1 MPLQDQNAPITG
13 QIVAAIQLVL
23 RQRGFRA
30 GRFALGYQSCDD
42 APVPFSDTAV
52 AAKCAANAQGYARD
66 RSVIGV
72 IGPYASTCTA
82 NEIGVLNRAPG
93 GPVAIA
99 NATSTYVGLTQH
111 GTGVAPGEPD
121 RYYPTGQRN
130 FARVIAA
137 DNVQAA
143 ADALVARGLGVRRLF
158 LLNDGSNYGAGLAA
172 DAAHSARKLG
182 ITISGSTEWVY
193 APRYVR
199 LARRIAHAH
208 ADGVLLAGDLFD
220 NGAQLIDD
228 LVGVLGTRVHLLAPD
243 AFYVPT
249 LVQQAGLRAE
259 GMTVSVA
266 GAPLTALPKE
276 GQRFVAHLREALH
289 QEPHP
294 FAVYAAQ
301 ATEVLLRRDR
311 PVRRNAGVGQPR
323 TSAHPRARRRPR
335 RLRDHAARRHDCRRG
350 DDLPGRA
357 QHAAPVRRDHP
368 ARPARRGRLTTAQL
382 TLPAPGRRCQ
392 RARQHQ
398 WATTTPPS
406 DQHQSRAAAH
416 PDAGP
421 PAEAGERRA
430 SVSVE
435 RERRSRRTTSRRG
448 GRDFCFSTKAALCAA
463 STMLTAH
470 PAGGHAITGFSPR
483 FAQQPM

>member
-1 MPLQDQNAPITG
+1 MVASDLPLQDQNDLVAG

-23 RQRGFRA
+23 RERGFRA

-42 APVPFSDTAV
+42 APVPFSVTAD

-182 ITISGSTEWVY
+182 ITISGSTEWVNG
-193 APRYVR
+193 PRYVR

-228 LVGVLGTRVHLLAPD
+228 LGGVLGPRVHLLAPD
-243 AFYVPT
+243 AFYAPT
-249 LVQQAGLRAE
+249 LVQQAGVSAE
-259 GMTVSVA
+259 GMTVSFP
-266 GAPLTALPKE
+266 GAPLSALPKD
-276 GQRFVAHLREALH
+276 GQRFVARLREALH

-301 ATEVLLRRDR
+301 ATEVLLD
-311 PVRRNAGVGQPR
+311 AI
-323 TSAHPRARRRPR
+323 AR
-335 RLRDHAARRHDCRRG
+335 
-350 DDLPGRA
+350 
-357 QHAAPVRRDHP
+357 
-368 ARPARRGRLTTAQL
+368 
-382 TLPAPGRRCQ
+382 
-392 RARQHQ
+392 
-398 WATTTPPS
+398 S
-406 DQHQSRAAAH
+406 D
-416 PDAGP
+416 GT
-421 PAEAGERRA
+421 RA
-430 SVSVE
+430 SVS
-435 RERRSRRTTSRRG
+435 RELLRTRVRDGILGDFAITPRG
-448 GRDFCFSTKAALCAA
+448 DT
-463 STMLTAH
+463 TAGAVTIFRVAH
-470 PAGGHAITGFSPR
+470 DKMRPFEVITPPARLVAGG
-483 FAQQPM
+483 